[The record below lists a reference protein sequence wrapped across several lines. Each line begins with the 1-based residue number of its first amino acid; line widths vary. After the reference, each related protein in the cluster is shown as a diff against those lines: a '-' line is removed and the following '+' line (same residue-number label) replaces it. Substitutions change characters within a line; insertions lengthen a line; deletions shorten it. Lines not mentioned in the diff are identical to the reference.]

1 MHRLGSARTGLS
13 FDSATAYPL
22 GLGGRQVDRKPDR
35 RPELRLRLSF
45 SPMAFS
51 DLPSRTLYQGVD
63 RAPARAFLH
72 AIGLTREDLDK
83 PFIGVSNC
91 WSETMPCNFGLR
103 ELAAPL
109 KSGIRGAGANPMEF
123 NTIAIS
129 DGITMGT
136 EGMKTSLVSRE
147 VIADSIELVARGHM
161 FDALCCL
168 CACDKTI
175 PASAIALARLDRPG
189 MLLYGGSIMP
199 GTFRGRQVAVGDV
212 YEAIGAAAA
221 GKISDADLAELEAVA
236 CPGAGACGGQYT
248 ANTMSMVMEVIGLS
262 PVGFNSIPATD
273 PAKHRAAEALGPVA
287 MNLLE
292 QDLRPSR
299 ILTRRAFDNAI
310 AAVAASGGSTNA
322 VLHLLALAR
331 EVGVQLA
338 IDDIDRISRRTP
350 LLCDLKPG
358 GRFAAVELHKA
369 GGIAVLTK
377 RLIEGGF
384 IDGDALTV
392 TGRSL
397 GEESE
402 SAAET
407 SGQEVVATLSR
418 PLRAE
423 GGLVILRGNLAPEGA
438 VVKITQHTP
447 VSHRGPARV
456 FNREED
462 AFAAVYSGRI
472 KPGDVVAIRYE
483 GPKGGPGMRE
493 MLDVT
498 AVIVGEGLG
507 QSVAMVTD
515 GRFSGATRGLMV
527 GHAAPEAAVG
537 GPLAA
542 LHDGDIIHI
551 DVPSRTLEAEG
562 VDLAGRLSDWAP
574 PPPRY
579 TSGAFAKYI
588 ALVQS
593 ASEGADRK
601 SVV

>member
-1 MHRLGSARTGLS
+1 MAPS
-13 FDSATAYPL
+13 
-22 GLGGRQVDRKPDR
+22 DR
-35 RPELRLRLSF
+35 
-45 SPMAFS
+45 
-51 DLPSRTLYQGVD
+51 PSRTLYQGRD
-63 RAPARAFLH
+63 RAAARSFLH
-72 AIGLTREDLDK
+72 AIGLSPADIDK

-103 ELAAPL
+103 ELAGPL
-109 KSGIRGAGANPMEF
+109 KAGIRAAGANPMEF

-175 PASAIALARLDRPG
+175 PASAIGLARIDRPG
-189 MLLYGGSIMP
+189 MVLYGGSIMP
-199 GTFRGRQVAVGDV
+199 GSFRGRQVAVGDV

-273 PAKHRAAEALGPVA
+273 PAKLRAAEAMGRIALKV
-287 MNLLE
+287 LE
-292 QDLRPSR
+292 EDLRPSR

-331 EVGVQLA
+331 EVGVDLA

-358 GRFAAVELHKA
+358 GRYAAVELHRA
-369 GGIAVLTK
+369 GGIALLTR
-377 RLIEGGF
+377 RLLDGGYV
-384 IDGDALTV
+384 DGDALTV

-397 GEESE
+397 GEECE
-402 SAAET
+402 SVTET
-407 SGQEVVATLSR
+407 AGQEVVAPLSR
-418 PLRAE
+418 PLRGE
-423 GGLVILRGNLAPEGA
+423 GGLVVLRGNLGPEGA
-438 VVKITQHTP
+438 VVKVTQHTP
-447 VSHRGPARV
+447 TSHRGPARV

-462 AFAAVYSGRI
+462 AFAAVSAGRI
-472 KPGDVVAIRYE
+472 TAGDVVVIRYE
-483 GPKGGPGMRE
+483 GPRGGPGMRE
-493 MLDVT
+493 MLQVT
-498 AVIVGEGLG
+498 AAIVGEGLG
-507 QSVAMVTD
+507 DSVAMVTD
-515 GRFSGATRGLMV
+515 GRFSGATRGLMI
-527 GHAAPEAAVG
+527 GHVAPEAAVG

-542 LHDGDIIHI
+542 LQDGDVISI
-551 DVPSRTLEAEG
+551 DVDSRSLAVEG
-562 VDLAGRLSDWAP
+562 VDIAARLKTWSPPEPNYRKGVLA
-574 PPPRY
+574 RY
-579 TSGAFAKYI
+579 
-588 ALVQS
+588 ALLVGS
-593 ASEGADRK
+593 ASEGAMLK
-601 SVV
+601 P